1 MGNGIKKEMQ
11 KLVKEIETKY
21 QTNLADRIFDFAV
34 QTLKHLNTFP
44 KEKRLDVIQYQ
55 LSKSVTSIGAN
66 YEEAQG
72 ASSKKDFVYK
82 ISICLKEARE
92 SNYFLRII
100 DALGI
105 IESEKSKLLIQES
118 EEIKKML
125 GAILV
130 KAKKSIDIDR

>member
-11 KLVKEIETKY
+11 NLVKEIETKY